1 MEKHFKHYNRIV
13 EAFDIFLKEI
23 ELQINENIDF
33 NKDKIKSL
41 LKKFEEIEYEL
52 KPIQS
57 LNELIRDKYKN
68 HVTRIDDLFN
78 KKDNSDQ
85 VIERIIMW
93 ELEESKKILRLI
105 SEIKE
110 RKRKV
115 DQRLKEIGIKFCFR

>member
-1 MEKHFKHYNRIV
+1 M
-13 EAFDIFLKEI
+13 KEI

-33 NKDKIKSL
+33 IKDKIKSL

-93 ELEESKKILRLI
+93 ELEESKQILRLI

>member
-85 VIERIIMW
+85 VLN
-93 ELEESKKILRLI
+93 EL
-105 SEIKE
+105 
-110 RKRKV
+110 
-115 DQRLKEIGIKFCFR
+115 